1 MTPTQE
7 DVARRAG
14 VSRALVSLVM
24 RDSPH
29 VSPKRRKKVLKAA
42 EELGYRPN
50 AHARSLAS
58 KQVHTFGVLI
68 HDVTNPYFASV
79 YTSVARAAEQSGYDL
94 LLAAGTASRAREA
107 TLVSTLFEHRIAGL
121 VLLSPLM
128 GPKTLRG
135 LAQSVPV
142 VVVGSGAPVAG
153 IDAVTT
159 DEEQAA
165 TEVIEHLAALGHRD
179 IIHVSGGNT
188 RPGRARTAGFEAAMG
203 AAGLRPTVL
212 TGDFTADAGREA
224 GHTILGRPH
233 RPTAVV
239 AANDLV
245 AVGVMG
251 VLRAN
256 GINVPD
262 DISVVG
268 YDDSQIA
275 SLDLVDL
282 TTVRQPVE
290 HFGTAAIARLVE
302 RATDPDARAVVQR
315 LPASLVVRGT
325 TGPARVAQRLEG
337 WKT

>member
-42 EELGYRPN
+42 AELGYRPN

-58 KQVHTFGVLI
+58 KRVHTFGVLI
-68 HDVTNPYFASV
+68 HDVTNPYFAAV
-79 YTSVARAAEQSGYDL
+79 YTSVASAAEESGYDL

-128 GPKTLRG
+128 GPKTLRS
-135 LAQSVPV
+135 LAQAVPV

-153 IDAVTT
+153 IDGVTT

-165 TEVIEHLAALGHRD
+165 TEIVQHLAGLGHRD
-179 IIHVSGGNT
+179 FVHVSGGNT
-188 RPGRARTAGFEAAMG
+188 RPGRARTAGFEAAMR
-203 AAGLRPTVL
+203 AAGLLPVVL
-212 TGDFTADAGREA
+212 SGDFTVEAGREA
-224 GHTILGRPH
+224 GLAILDLPK

-239 AANDLV
+239 AANDQV

-251 VLRAN
+251 ALRAN
-256 GINVPD
+256 GIKVPE
-262 DISVVG
+262 DINIVG

-275 SLDLVDL
+275 ALDLVDL
-282 TTVRQPVE
+282 TTVRQPVQQ
-290 HFGTAAIARLVE
+290 FGSAAIARLVE
-302 RATDPDARAVVQR
+302 RANNPDARAVVQR
-315 LPASLVVRGT
+315 FPASLVVRGT
-325 TGPARVAQRLEG
+325 TGARIG
-337 WKT
+337 G